1 MSDNGCRSSGQTI
14 ICYHLFSDITFM
26 HLYYTYLCRY
36 VLAAGKTLE
45 EIEASEVQFTALA
58 LALRAGLAR
67 LIAACSRH
75 RAPCAMYTTR
85 VQIKVATSNTYHSPE
100 AALQG
105 NCPKVLTR
113 PWPPWQQSLQLPR
126 LANPPPPPPAPL
138 FVAKGLLTALQL

>member
-1 MSDNGCRSSGQTI
+1 
-14 ICYHLFSDITFM
+14 M
-26 HLYYTYLCRY
+26 HLYYTYLCCY

-67 LIAACSRH
+67 LIAACSRR

-85 VQIKVATSNTYHSPE
+85 VQIKVATINTYHSPE
-100 AALQG
+100 FKAALQG

-126 LANPPPPPPAPL
+126 LATPPPPPPAPL

>member
-1 MSDNGCRSSGQTI
+1 
-14 ICYHLFSDITFM
+14 M